1 MQENDFFTWRRAMLL
16 RFQEMAAAE
25 DVYTELQY
33 QTQRLEFDYYA
44 LCVRHPVPFTRP
56 KISLRTTYPPA
67 WVTHYQSENY
77 FAIDP
82 VLKPENF
89 RQGHLHWDDVLFH
102 EAQAMWDAAQRFGL
116 RRGVTQCVMLPNRAL
131 GFLSFS
137 RSSLR
142 CSSFTYDEVE
152 LRLQLLARE
161 SLSALTRFEDDMVMA
176 PEMRFSKREKE
187 ILKWTAEGKT
197 SSEIAIILS
206 ISENTVNF
214 HQKNMQKKFNA
225 PNKTQIA
232 CYAAPQEVVSAIRSV
247 YSGQRY
253 IASDIAQQM
262 ALSQIEPAKTE
273 TPFASLSER
282 ELQIMLMITKGQKV
296 NEISEQLNLSPK
308 TVNSYRYRMF
318 SKLNIHGD
326 VELTHLA
333 IRHGLCNAE
342 TLTSQ

>member
-25 DVYTELQY
+25 DFYTELQY

-131 GFLSFS
+131 GFLSVS

-187 ILKWTAEGKT
+187 
-197 SSEIAIILS
+197 
-206 ISENTVNF
+206 
-214 HQKNMQKKFNA
+214 
-225 PNKTQIA
+225 
-232 CYAAPQEVVSAIRSV
+232 
-247 YSGQRY
+247 
-253 IASDIAQQM
+253 
-262 ALSQIEPAKTE
+262 
-273 TPFASLSER
+273 
-282 ELQIMLMITKGQKV
+282 IMLMITKGQKV

>member
-1 MQENDFFTWRRAMLL
+1 MISSRRRAMLL

-56 KISLRTTYPPA
+56 KISLRTTYPQA

-89 RQGHLHWDDVLFH
+89 RQGHLHWDDMLFH
-102 EAQAMWDAAQRFGL
+102 ETQAMWDAAQRFGL

-214 HQKNMQKKFNA
+214 HQKTCRRNSMR
-225 PNKTQIA
+225 QIKH
-232 CYAAPQEVVSAIRSV
+232 R
-247 YSGQRY
+247 
-253 IASDIAQQM
+253 
-262 ALSQIEPAKTE
+262 LPA
-273 TPFASLSER
+273 
-282 ELQIMLMITKGQKV
+282 
-296 NEISEQLNLSPK
+296 
-308 TVNSYRYRMF
+308 
-318 SKLNIHGD
+318 
-326 VELTHLA
+326 
-333 IRHGLCNAE
+333 
-342 TLTSQ
+342 TLRRQV

>member
-56 KISLRTTYPPA
+56 KISLRTTYPQA

-102 EAQAMWDAAQRFGL
+102 EAQAMQAGAAGY
-116 RRGVTQCVMLPNRAL
+116 
-131 GFLSFS
+131 LS
-137 RSSLR
+137 
-142 CSSFTYDEVE
+142 
-152 LRLQLLARE
+152 
-161 SLSALTRFEDDMVMA
+161 
-176 PEMRFSKREKE
+176 K
-187 ILKWTAEGKT
+187 G
-197 SSEIAIILS
+197 
-206 ISENTVNF
+206 
-214 HQKNMQKKFNA
+214 
-225 PNKTQIA
+225 
-232 CYAAPQEVVSAIRSV
+232 AAPQEVVSAIRSV

>member
-44 LCVRHPVPFTRP
+44 LWVRHPVPFTRP

-102 EAQAMWDAAQRFGL
+102 EAKAMWDAAQRFGL

-232 CYAAPQEVVSAIRSV
+232 CYAAA
-247 YSGQRY
+247 
-253 IASDIAQQM
+253 
-262 ALSQIEPAKTE
+262 T
-273 TPFASLSER
+273 
-282 ELQIMLMITKGQKV
+282 
-296 NEISEQLNLSPK
+296 
-308 TVNSYRYRMF
+308 
-318 SKLNIHGD
+318 
-326 VELTHLA
+326 
-333 IRHGLCNAE
+333 GLI
-342 TLTSQ
+342 